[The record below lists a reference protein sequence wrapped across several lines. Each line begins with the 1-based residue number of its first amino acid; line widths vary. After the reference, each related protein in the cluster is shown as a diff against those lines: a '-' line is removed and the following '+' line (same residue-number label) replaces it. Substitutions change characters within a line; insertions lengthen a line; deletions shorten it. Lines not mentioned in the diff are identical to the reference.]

1 MIHENSAH
9 IAENHRVA
17 VNMKVIGNVLVATSC
32 LMLFV
37 CTTSLTA
44 GIINHFVTEAH
55 RSGRGVLFMFFDLY
69 CFGNILLWLLVE
81 SAFGFLLAGS
91 LTALFSSIFSRPRR

>member
-1 MIHENSAH
+1 MTHENSANLTESQR
-9 IAENHRVA
+9 ILGNL
-17 VNMKVIGNVLVATSC
+17 KVIGNVLVATSC

-44 GIINHFVTEAH
+44 GIINHFVAESH
-55 RSGRGVLFMFFDLY
+55 RTGRGVLVMMFDLH
-69 CFGNILLWLLVE
+69 CFGNVLLWVLVE

-91 LTALFSSIFSRPRR
+91 LTALFSSIFSRLRQ